1 MSVKERTIAFL
12 IPGDLYHPS
21 GGYGYARA
29 VMAEWRRSGRPF
41 RHVALPGGFPFPSEE
56 ALDETARILNGIG
69 PDEIVL
75 VDGLAYGA
83 LPERVLAQARAPLDV
98 LLHHPLGLETG
109 LDSETADG
117 LIESERRALRHARRI
132 VVTSPETARTVVR
145 LFDIDAAAITV
156 ALPGTSPRPASLR
169 DADPPLIASVGS
181 LTPRKGYLDLV
192 AALAELKDLAW
203 HAEIAGSLT
212 ASPETAEAVRRA
224 IVAAGLG
231 QRIDLRGALSS
242 DAVDALYGRASL
254 FALASHYEGYG
265 MAFAEAMSAG
275 LPIVGCRGGA
285 VADVVPPEA
294 GFLVEPGDRAALS
307 EALRRI
313 LAAPALAAQM
323 AAASRQ
329 AGLALPQWSD
339 TACRIADA
347 LLTEASD
354 A

>member
-1 MSVKERTIAFL
+1 MSGKERTIAFL
-12 IPGDLYHPS
+12 IPGDLDQPS

-29 VMAEWRRSGRPF
+29 VMAEWRRSGTPF
-41 RHVALPGGFPFPSEE
+41 RHVALPGGFPFPSED
-56 ALDETARILNGIG
+56 ALEQSARILNGID

-75 VDGLAYGA
+75 VDGLAYSA
-83 LPERVLAQARAPLDV
+83 LPERVLAEARSPLDV

-109 LDSETADG
+109 LDSETADR
-117 LIESERRALRHARRI
+117 LIESERQALRHVRRI

-145 LFDIDAAAITV
+145 LFEVDAATITV
-156 ALPGTSPRPASLR
+156 AVPGTRSRPASPR
-169 DADPPLIASVGS
+169 DRDPPLIASVGS

-192 AALAELKDLAW
+192 AALTELKDLAW
-203 HAEIAGSLT
+203 RAEIAGSPT
-212 ASPETAEAVRRA
+212 ASPETAEEVRRA
-224 IVAAGLG
+224 IVTAGLE
-231 QRIDLRGALSS
+231 QRIVLQGALDS
-242 DAVDALYGRASL
+242 DAIDALYGRASL

-275 LPIVGCRGGA
+275 LPVVGCRGGA
-285 VADVVPPEA
+285 VGDVVPPEA
-294 GFLVEPGDRAALS
+294 GFLVAPGDRAALT

-313 LAAPALAAQM
+313 LTEPDLAAGM

-339 TACRIADA
+339 TARRIADA
-347 LLTEASD
+347 LGALRD